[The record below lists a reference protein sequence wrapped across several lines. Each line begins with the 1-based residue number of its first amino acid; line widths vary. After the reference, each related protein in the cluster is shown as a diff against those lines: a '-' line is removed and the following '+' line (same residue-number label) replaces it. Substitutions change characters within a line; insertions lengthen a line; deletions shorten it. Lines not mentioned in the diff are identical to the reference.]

1 MMLSEGCRSCTYA
14 LTSFRLKTGGFLREV
29 LVIIASLP
37 RRPRKLLSV
46 GLPRRLSCP
55 RARVE
60 RPEVRHWAEQHMRR
74 SPSCVPCMPVKVATF
89 ETHRASIGAAKG
101 GRTQCPGLWLVWA
114 AGWLGAAGVR
124 EPIVRAHEHGRR
136 IDRTD
141 SSSQSPRAPTGALV
155 VPAPRASRPSPLGCL
170 TRSIFPP
177 SS

>member
-1 MMLSEGCRSCTYA
+1 MYLRPHLFQVENWRIFATGSCYYCLPASSSEEA
-14 LTSFRLKTGGFLREV
+14 PLGGPSTPTL
-29 LVIIASLP
+29 
-37 RRPRKLLSV
+37 
-46 GLPRRLSCP
+46 CP

-124 EPIVRAHEHGRR
+124 EPIVRVHEHGRR
-136 IDRTD
+136 IARTD
-141 SSSQSPRAPTGALV
+141 SSCSPSPPCPKRGPL
-155 VPAPRASRPSPLGCL
+155 SRRPPQCTTSPPPLGCL

>member
-1 MMLSEGCRSCTYA
+1 MLSERSRSCTYA
-14 LTSFRLKTGGFLREV
+14 LTSHTGRKQRGRQLRDGSYYCLPASTTHHSRL
-29 LVIIASLP
+29 A
-37 RRPRKLLSV
+37 
-46 GLPRRLSCP
+46 LPRRLSCP

-124 EPIVRAHEHGRR
+124 EPIVRVHEHGRR
-136 IDRTD
+136 IARTD
-141 SSSQSPRAPTGALV
+141 SSSSQAPPRPDEPLSFRPPHV
-155 VPAPRASRPSPLGCL
+155 PSPLGYL
-170 TRSIFPP
+170 TRFIFPP

>member
-1 MMLSEGCRSCTYA
+1 M
-14 LTSFRLKTGGFLREV
+14 
-29 LVIIASLP
+29 
-37 RRPRKLLSV
+37 

-124 EPIVRAHEHGRR
+124 EPIVRVHEHGRR
-136 IDRTD
+136 IARTD

-155 VPAPRASRPSPLGCL
+155 VPAPPCITSLPSRLSHPF
-170 TRSIFPP
+170 IFPP